1 MPIDVFKTKYL
12 AELGEPDITIDQIRM
27 FVMGKELKNDL
38 WIYSYDIPNEYTV
51 QVMIKKWIL
60 ITIYLYNIYYNIK

>member
-1 MPIDVFKTKYL
+1 MPVDVFKNKYL
-12 AELGEPDITIDQIRM
+12 AELGDPDITIDQIRM

-51 QVMIKKWIL
+51 QVMIKK
-60 ITIYLYNIYYNIK
+60 